1 MRFRVT
7 LEVNVD
13 AHNIKEARA
22 KIQKLADV
30 LNKKDPRNKAWIPK
44 MVVKKRGND
53 GNN

>member
-13 AHNIKEARA
+13 ARSVDEARA

-30 LNKKDPRNKAWIPK
+30 LNKKDPKNKAWVPK
-44 MVVKKRGND
+44 MVKEK
-53 GNN
+53 